1 MEEPLHL
8 LEAFRRLLV
17 SECMEPKKHRP
28 CLTCKW
34 LCCFRVEQEPR
45 PCPPINQSTGGDLET
60 GLDQQN
66 TADLACR
73 LGPTTNANPATGV
86 RSTTSSI
93 YNKFLCCSTVQ
104 ETHSNLETITT
115 SSIQNKFLCCS
126 KVQETHG
133 NTTSSIYNKFLC
145 CSTVQETQSYQATNT
160 NMNTSV
166 DPRTPANEPRSNPL
180 IDIGPPTRAGQAT
193 NRCYHLSNFLSR
205 IRVHKGVIREGSK
218 VDQERDIRRYVH
230 SFRSAT
236 DLTAK
241 GIYFK
246 PSSSQSL
253 KDAKF
258 KSSLVYAQLELPT
271 WGVSI
276 YTKVF
281 FLNMLAYEMS
291 PNNVNNGVVTSYI
304 NLMKS
309 LIESTEDVK
318 ELREKKIL
326 YNMLGSDEQ
335 VRDVYKEIKTYGNPP
350 VFHDLQEKI
359 QAHYNSKMKTW
370 IAELIHTH
378 FRTPWT
384 VIGLLAAISLLA
396 IASVNVYFSAHRK
409 SNN

>member
-17 SECMEPKKHRP
+17 SDCFEPKKHHL
-28 CLTCKW
+28 CFKCKW
-34 LCCFRVEQEPR
+34 LCCFRVEQEPHSSKSSWSKSR
-45 PCPPINQSTGGDLET
+45 FGPI
-60 GLDQQN
+60 
-66 TADLACR
+66 A
-73 LGPTTNANPATGV
+73 NANLATGV
-86 RSTTSSI
+86 SSATST
-93 YNKFLCCSTVQ
+93 YNKFLCCSRVQ
-104 ETHSNLETITT
+104 ETH
-115 SSIQNKFLCCS
+115 
-126 KVQETHG
+126 
-133 NTTSSIYNKFLC
+133 
-145 CSTVQETQSYQATNT
+145 ATN
-160 NMNTSV
+160 
-166 DPRTPANEPRSNPL
+166 L
-180 IDIGPPTRAGQAT
+180 
-193 NRCYHLSNFLSR
+193 
-205 IRVHKGVIREGSK
+205 K
-218 VDQERDIRRYVH
+218 
-230 SFRSAT
+230 
-236 DLTAK
+236 AK

-258 KSSLVYAQLELPT
+258 NSYLVYAQLELPT

-291 PNNVNNGVVTSYI
+291 PNNINNGVVTSYI

-309 LIESTEDVK
+309 LIECTEDVK
-318 ELREKKIL
+318 ELREQKIL

-350 VFHDLQEKI
+350 VFHDLQKKI

-384 VIGLLAAISLLA
+384 VIGLLAAMSLLA
-396 IASVNVYFSAHRK
+396 LASINVYYSIHKK
-409 SNN
+409 SNK

>member
-8 LEAFRRLLV
+8 LEAFRQLLV
-17 SECMEPKKHRP
+17 SDCIEPKKHHL
-28 CLTCKW
+28 CLKCKW
-34 LCCFRVEQEPR
+34 LCCFRVEQEPHSSKSSWSKSR
-45 PCPPINQSTGGDLET
+45 FGPI
-60 GLDQQN
+60 
-66 TADLACR
+66 A
-73 LGPTTNANPATGV
+73 NANLATGV
-86 RSTTSSI
+86 SSATSSTYNKFLCCSRVQETHGNLETITISSVHNKFLCCSRVQETHSNTTPSI
-93 YNKFLCCSTVQ
+93 YNKFLCCTTVQ
-104 ETHSNLETITT
+104 ETHDN
-115 SSIQNKFLCCS
+115 
-126 KVQETHG
+126 
-133 NTTSSIYNKFLC
+133 
-145 CSTVQETQSYQATNT
+145 QAANM
-160 NMNTSV
+160 NMNTNV
-166 DPRTPANEPRSNPL
+166 DPIARANQPCSNPVT
-180 IDIGPPTRAGQAT
+180 DVGPTTVVDQTT
-193 NRCYHLSNFLSR
+193 NRCSRISNFLSW
-205 IRVHKGVIREGSK
+205 IKVHMGVTREGSK
-218 VDQERDIRRYVH
+218 VDHKRDLKKYVY

-236 DLTAK
+236 NLKAK

-258 KSSLVYAQLELPT
+258 NSYLVYAQLELPT

-291 PNNVNNGVVTSYI
+291 PNNINNGVVTSYI

-309 LIESTEDVK
+309 LIECTEDVK
-318 ELREKKIL
+318 ELREQKIL

-350 VFHDLQEKI
+350 VFHDLQKKI

-384 VIGLLAAISLLA
+384 VIGLLAAMSLLA
-396 IASVNVYFSAHRK
+396 LASVNVYYSIHKK
-409 SNN
+409 SNK